1 MAKYTSDGN
10 LIQGAATA
18 YKNYDN
24 APGMY
29 AGLDK
34 VIEQGGKIFEE
45 QMEKRRVVEKKFDD
59 ASEGVLMRSGALGKT
74 LYGTATEDAK
84 KFRKLYI
91 EGVNTRDP
99 NKKMEAMVALQ
110 NLSLF
115 VQDHKQTNLEI
126 AESRNKKEL
135 SSYYEDSAAGRRKAE
150 IMTQIQDQKYSKVS
164 ENEEG
169 QKQFHIKLENGEE
182 VLVTNKEYK
191 EMASTIR
198 NYTTGNSYMGALDNA
213 REQEIFSDDIFAQKL
228 KPDLPQNNNEWD
240 ATAYDDVIA
249 GNKNL
254 PKMLNDSESLDQEII
269 SALGQDAYQEFDTD
283 GKSYYVD
290 KGGNKI
296 EGLSPDEKAAF
307 IDAVVNSEN
316 PLFNLKTSNQ
326 ILIDQ
331 LTNAGRNSHTTHWKK
346 INDDKAIKEQKALDK
361 DKGNGLNLSYGYRT
375 WGQMKSQY
383 DQINAGTGIIKGG
396 DGTIWNKQ
404 ENGTYKL
411 KGGEEVR
418 TPNQLKDHLELN
430 HLDSFEEPEGGYV
443 NNEGKGGGN
452 GNNDIPELPT
462 PNVEDFAY
470 DADVKG
476 VIANW
481 ENRYKG
487 MGFTYVRDRT
497 IKTRYVITADNGAV
511 HVTHLGKKLGKGKKQ
526 QAEEFNKF
534 IEENKQTTET
544 LEGRTPEEIKES
556 VAKGEE
562 SKFNVG
568 PDGELLSEGYTMN
581 DLGKV
586 VWVGVGPEP
595 TNT

>member
-34 VIEQGGKIFEE
+34 VIEQGNKVFEE

-84 KFRKLYI
+84 KFRELYI
-91 EGVNTRDP
+91 EGINTRDP
-99 NKKMEAMVALQ
+99 NKKMEAMVGLQ
-110 NLSLF
+110 NLSDF
-115 VQDHKQTNLEI
+115 VQDHKQTNLDI
-126 AESRNKKEL
+126 AKLRSDGDL
-135 SSYYEDSAAGRRKAE
+135 SSYYEKNPKGREDAHL
-150 IMTQIQDQKYSKVS
+150 ITQILEQSYSRVS

-169 QKQFHIKLENGEE
+169 EKVFHVKGTDGKE
-182 VLVTNKEYK
+182 VMISNKEYK
-191 EMASTIR
+191 EMSSTLK
-198 NYTTGNSYMGALDNA
+198 NYNTGNGYIETSNTSKKD
-213 REQEIFSDDIFAQKL
+213 EIWSEDTFRQGIKQVIPRNKGEFKA
-228 KPDLPQNNNEWD
+228 
-240 ATAYDDVIA
+240 AAYDDIS
-249 GNKNL
+249 GTNL
-254 PKMLNDSESLDQEII
+254 VDMLNDSKTLDQEII
-269 SALGQDAYQEFDTD
+269 SAIDPKAWDAD
-283 GKSYYVD
+283 GD
-290 KGGNKI
+290 KFLDK
-296 EGLSPDEKAAF
+296 EEKEAF
-307 IDAVVNSEN
+307 IDAVTNVDNDF
-316 PLFNLKTSNQ
+316 FNLGVSNQ
-326 ILIDQ
+326 ILEDQ
-331 LTNAGRNSHTTHWKK
+331 LTNAGLNSHTTHWQK
-346 INDDKAIKEQKALDK
+346 INDEKAIKEQKALEK
-361 DKGNGLNLSYGYRT
+361 DKGSGLHLSYGHRT

-383 DQINAGTGIIKGG
+383 DQIKAGTDIIKGG

-404 ENGTYKL
+404 KNGTYKL

-430 HLDSFEEPEGGYV
+430 HLDNYEEPEGGYV
-443 NNEGKGGGN
+443 TAESEGGGN
-452 GNNDIPELPT
+452 GNNEIPELPT
-462 PNVEDFAY
+462 PNSEAFKWNLPRSGRIEVVENWKVEFPDFKFDNPGTMKQTVTITAPN
-470 DADVKG
+470 K
-476 VIANW
+476 
-481 ENRYKG
+481 K
-487 MGFTYVRDRT
+487 TLT
-497 IKTRYVITADNGAV
+497 IK
-511 HVTHLGKKLGKGKKQ
+511 LGSGGGDKVKEAKVFNEFMEKNKKNP
-526 QAEEFNKF
+526 EEIK
-534 IEENKQTTET
+534 
-544 LEGRTPEEIKES
+544 GRTPKEIKES

>member
-34 VIEQGGKIFEE
+34 VIEQGNKVFEE

-84 KFRKLYI
+84 KFRELYI
-91 EGVNTRDP
+91 EGINTRDP
-99 NKKMEAMVALQ
+99 NKKMEAMVGLQ
-110 NLSLF
+110 NLSDF
-115 VQDHKQTNLEI
+115 VQDHKQTNLDI
-126 AESRNKKEL
+126 AKLRSDGDL
-135 SSYYEDSAAGRRKAE
+135 SSYYEKNPKGREDAHL
-150 IMTQIQDQKYSKVS
+150 ITQILEQSYSRVS

-169 QKQFHIKLENGEE
+169 EKVFHVKGTDGKE
-182 VLVTNKEYK
+182 VMISNKEYK
-191 EMASTIR
+191 EMSSTLK
-198 NYTTGNSYMGALDNA
+198 NYNTGNGYIKTSDTSKKD
-213 REQEIFSDDIFAQKL
+213 EIW
-228 KPDLPQNNNEWD
+228 NED
-240 ATAYDDVIA
+240 TFRQGIKQVIPRNKGEFKAAAYDDIS
-249 GNKNL
+249 GTNL
-254 PKMLNDSESLDQEII
+254 VDMLNDSKTLDQEII
-269 SALGQDAYQEFDTD
+269 SAIDPKAWDAD
-283 GKSYYVD
+283 GD
-290 KGGNKI
+290 KFLDK
-296 EGLSPDEKAAF
+296 EEKEAF
-307 IDAVVNSEN
+307 IDAVTNVDNDF
-316 PLFNLKTSNQ
+316 FNLGVSNQ
-326 ILIDQ
+326 ILEDQ
-331 LTNAGRNSHTTHWKK
+331 LTNAGLNSHTTHWQK
-346 INDDKAIKEQKALDK
+346 INDEKAIKEQKALEK
-361 DKGNGLNLSYGYRT
+361 DKGSGLHLSYGHRT

-383 DQINAGTGIIKGG
+383 DQIKAGTDIIKGG

-404 ENGTYKL
+404 KNGTYKL

-430 HLDSFEEPEGGYV
+430 HLDNYEEPEGGYV
-443 NNEGKGGGN
+443 TAESEGGGN
-452 GNNDIPELPT
+452 GNNEIPELPT
-462 PNVEDFAY
+462 PNSEAFKWNLPRSGRIEVVENWKVEFPDFKFDNPGTMKQTVTITAPN
-470 DADVKG
+470 K
-476 VIANW
+476 
-481 ENRYKG
+481 K
-487 MGFTYVRDRT
+487 TLT
-497 IKTRYVITADNGAV
+497 IK
-511 HVTHLGKKLGKGKKQ
+511 LGSGGGDKVKEAKVFNEFMEKNKKNP
-526 QAEEFNKF
+526 EEIK
-534 IEENKQTTET
+534 
-544 LEGRTPEEIKES
+544 GRTPKEIKES

>member
-1 MAKYTSDGN
+1 MAKYTSDEK

-34 VIEQGGKIFEE
+34 VIDQGGKIFEE
-45 QMEKRRVVEKKFDD
+45 QMEKRKVVEKKFDD

-84 KFRKLYI
+84 KFRELYI
-91 EGVNTRDP
+91 EGINTRDP
-99 NKKMEAMVALQ
+99 SKKMEAMVALQ

-115 VQDHKQTNLEI
+115 VQDHKQTNLDI
-126 AESRNKKEL
+126 AKRRTDNDL
-135 SSYYEDSAAGRRKAE
+135 SSYYEDSPAGRRKSE

-331 LTNAGRNSHTTHWKK
+331 LTNAGRNSHTKHWENENRKK
-346 INDDKAIKEQKALDK
+346 QEILNRKTNSGRGAGSGDDDINKFGYNNTTTKYTMQDKNGQATYVNGRDIANAVETYRKVQEKGSGIFTGYDDVPHMLKNGKWFKYNDETTKFDIPSNANSIFTSLKWNNNQKIMEYLKEDPDKNKDGIPDIYNVEPKIKYTTFVPEE
-361 DKGNGLNLSYGYRT
+361 
-375 WGQMKSQY
+375 
-383 DQINAGTGIIKGG
+383 G
-396 DGTIWNKQ
+396 DG
-404 ENGTYKL
+404 
-411 KGGEEVR
+411 
-418 TPNQLKDHLELN
+418 
-430 HLDSFEEPEGGYV
+430 
-443 NNEGKGGGN
+443 
-452 GNNDIPELPT
+452 
-462 PNVEDFAY
+462 
-470 DADVKG
+470 
-476 VIANW
+476 
-481 ENRYKG
+481 
-487 MGFTYVRDRT
+487 
-497 IKTRYVITADNGAV
+497 
-511 HVTHLGKKLGKGKKQ
+511 
-526 QAEEFNKF
+526 
-534 IEENKQTTET
+534 
-544 LEGRTPEEIKES
+544 
-556 VAKGEE
+556 E
-562 SKFNVG
+562 SKDSPLEYPQGNTNLQRG
-568 PDGELLSEGYTMN
+568 KWYKTKDGSIKKWIGEN
-581 DLGKV
+581 
-586 VWVGVGPEP
+586 
-595 TNT
+595 